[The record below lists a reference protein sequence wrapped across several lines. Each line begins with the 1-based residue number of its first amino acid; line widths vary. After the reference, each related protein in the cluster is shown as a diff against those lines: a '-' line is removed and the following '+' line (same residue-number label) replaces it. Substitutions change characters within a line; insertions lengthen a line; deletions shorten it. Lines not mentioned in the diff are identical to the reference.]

1 MKLILNLSNKE
12 YKTIKKISNINY
24 DDRTYFDTFVFTEII
39 SNKIKDGNSRSK
51 KH

>member
-1 MKLILNLSNKE
+1 MKLILNLSKKE

-24 DDRTYFDTFVFTEII
+24 DDRTYFDACIFTNII
-39 SNKIKDGNSRSK
+39 SDKIKDGNSRSK